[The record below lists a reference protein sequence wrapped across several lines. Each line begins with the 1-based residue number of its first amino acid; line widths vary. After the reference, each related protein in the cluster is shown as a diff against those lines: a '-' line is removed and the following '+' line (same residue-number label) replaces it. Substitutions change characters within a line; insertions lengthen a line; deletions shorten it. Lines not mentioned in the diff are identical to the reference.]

1 MAYYVTIFIP
11 AADHGSCFSAAL
23 QQGGRPRGTP
33 MKTRKISITLIA
45 ALVLML
51 TVSMSALSFAEDS
64 VKKTSIKTLSSPEP
78 GVMEVT
84 AGTISG
90 ASGYEVKYSLNK
102 SFKNAKTKNF
112 TGGKL
117 YRGKVKSLRAG
128 KRYYVKVRAYK
139 KVNGKKV
146 YGKYS
151 KLKTVKIAS
160 YTVGYTTEYILH
172 VKTGTGKNA
181 SDVSIPYK
189 SKVQVAGGLGKR
201 AQDEWVKIKYK
212 GKVYYKYMKKGT
224 TYFTTKGITYSNYKN
239 LGVGNVRQQVVTD
252 AVNIYRYKKT
262 TYVNTK
268 DIEPGS
274 TDSSGK
280 MRFDCS
286 GFTSYIL
293 NGVMTKYIPNYNVSN
308 GINSQNNA
316 SWLYTGSS
324 KFNVKTVC
332 STKGKPDFTKI
343 KPGDLVFFDDSGA
356 MDGKSDHVGIYIGNK
371 EFVHSVNSVDGVII
385 MPMGS
390 GRYYERFLCAKS
402 FVPNSDPAP
411 ANKTMIVKK
420 GATGYVYSDIKFKNK
435 NNDKLSEG
443 QEVKLLYETP
453 CSWDSSKNCCYIEY
467 TIPTS
472 NERKTGYIQSTSL
485 MDAQ

>member
-1 MAYYVTIFIP
+1 MAYYVTIFIS

-23 QQGGRPRGTP
+23 QQGRRPRGTP

-201 AQDEWVKIKYK
+201 AQGEWVKIKYK

-239 LGVGNVRQQVVTD
+239 LGVGNVRQQVVDD
-252 AVNIYRYKKT
+252 AIDILRHEKT

-268 DIEPGS
+268 NIDPGS
-274 TDSSGK
+274 KDSSGK

-293 NGVMTKYIPNYNVSN
+293 NGVMTEYVPNYNVSK
-308 GINSQNNA
+308 GISGQNDA
-316 SWLYTGSS
+316 GWLYTDKSG
-324 KFNVKTVC
+324 KFSVKTVC

-343 KPGDLVFFDDSGA
+343 KPGDLVFFDDSGSK
-356 MDGKSDHVGIYIGNK
+356 DGKSDHVGIYIGNK
-371 EFVHSVNSVDGVII
+371 EFIHSVSTTDGVCI

-402 FVPNSDPAP
+402 FVPNSDPVP
-411 ANKTMIVKK
+411 MQKQKIANKSC
-420 GATGYVYSDIKFKNK
+420 YVYKDIKFNNK
-435 NNDKLSEG
+435 NGDQLAQG
-443 QEVKLLYETP
+443 QEVILDYVTP
-453 CSWDSSKNCCYIEY
+453 CSWDDSKNCCFIEY

-472 NERKTGYIQSTSL
+472 NGRKTGYIQSTNL
-485 MDAQ
+485 DDPQ